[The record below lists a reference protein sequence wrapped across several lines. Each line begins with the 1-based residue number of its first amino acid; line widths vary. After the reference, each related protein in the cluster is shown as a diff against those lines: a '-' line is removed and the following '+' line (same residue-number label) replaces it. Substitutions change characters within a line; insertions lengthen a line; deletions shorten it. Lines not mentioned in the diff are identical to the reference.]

1 MQKNS
6 DELKKIVSR
15 YSDLLKSFDS
25 STQKMLDYATE
36 GNLEKCDWESQN
48 RDRLVKIIRQEY
60 LEIKKRFGEKLD
72 SHWEQEFQLFVKK
85 NVQRDEEILEMLKGQ
100 RIELQETIASVYRI
114 RKNIQGYSPHNI

>member
-1 MQKNS
+1 MKMQKNS
-6 DELKKIVSR
+6 DELKKFVSR

-60 LEIKKRFGEKLD
+60 LETKKRFGEKLD

-85 NVQRDEEILEMLKGQ
+85 NIQRDEEILEMLKGQ

-114 RKNIQGYSPHNI
+114 RKNIQ